1 MPQSKKFII
10 TKDESMS
17 NKLIAHGF
25 LLLSNIAGVYTF
37 VNETPEKFSFDMFD
51 VKKLHFT
58 NNLHL

>member
-25 LLLSNIAGVYTF
+25 LLLSNIAGTYTF
-37 VNETPEKFSFDMFD
+37 VNKMPDKFSFDESD
-51 VKKLHFT
+51 VKKIHFT